1 MAKKQ
6 RRRGQQA
13 AAPSAA
19 ARKAPSGPDR
29 EPGAGTRDRT
39 VPGHEGVMA
48 SHADLAVGA
57 ASLAYGLVQWWPT
70 RRLPYHW
77 DSASFVIREA
87 RDFAAHGFLPWVT
100 RTDVG
105 FAHPP
110 TLPTLVALVW
120 RTFGDDRLWPHLLML
135 PVLPALIFA
144 TYLLGRRVGGLVVG
158 ICSAAIVAVLP
169 VALAEYGVI
178 YMDLPEAALGTLAL
192 AAWMA
197 GRPRACAVALAMA
210 VLCKL
215 TAALVAVVV
224 VVDALARR
232 RPARDWL
239 TVLIPVA
246 ATVLVW
252 LGYHRWA
259 TGWWLMAPGRQSL
272 APADFV
278 EIVIAFRYV
287 ASEMWWNQG
296 RWTLALS
303 IPVAAAVAWIRS
315 RGVGLPGA
323 LSLAVGQMV
332 AVSFFVVM
340 GELLTRYLL
349 PFLPMLVVL
358 SCALVAKATAQT
370 VVGVWTAIMVT
381 VQILCWHPAPP
392 PQTVFE
398 MRPPPDLRYRDYIE
412 LGVQL
417 ATFLRAEHPNAL
429 VYGAVPEEYQLTEPW
444 QGYVDEP
451 IRFHGCADFTWQ
463 DEEQLIVE
471 HSHSK
476 PQQICRMLLDRI
488 PAVRLVRE
496 LNAGGTWLRVWTPLR
511 ARPAPAAP

>member
-1 MAKKQ
+1 
-6 RRRGQQA
+6 
-13 AAPSAA
+13 
-19 ARKAPSGPDR
+19 
-29 EPGAGTRDRT
+29 
-39 VPGHEGVMA
+39 
-48 SHADLAVGA
+48 
-57 ASLAYGLVQWWPT
+57 
-70 RRLPYHW
+70 
-77 DSASFVIREA
+77 
-87 RDFAAHGFLPWVT
+87 
-100 RTDVG
+100 
-105 FAHPP
+105 
-110 TLPTLVALVW
+110 
-120 RTFGDDRLWPHLLML
+120 
-135 PVLPALIFA
+135 
-144 TYLLGRRVGGLVVG
+144 
-158 ICSAAIVAVLP
+158 
-169 VALAEYGVI
+169 
-178 YMDLPEAALGTLAL
+178 
-192 AAWMA
+192 
-197 GRPRACAVALAMA
+197 
-210 VLCKL
+210 
-215 TAALVAVVV
+215 
-224 VVDALARR
+224 
-232 RPARDWL
+232 
-239 TVLIPVA
+239 
-246 ATVLVW
+246 
-252 LGYHRWA
+252 
-259 TGWWLMAPGRQSL
+259 MAPGRQSL
-272 APADFV
+272 APANFD

-370 VVGVWTAIMVT
+370 VVGVWTAIIVT
-381 VQILCWHPAPP
+381 VQVLCWHPAPP

-496 LNAGGTWLRVWTPLR
+496 LNAGGTWLRVWAPLR

>member
-1 MAKKQ
+1 VA
-6 RRRGQQA
+6 
-13 AAPSAA
+13 
-19 ARKAPSGPDR
+19 KAPY
-29 EPGAGTRDRT
+29 
-39 VPGHEGVMA
+39 
-48 SHADLAVGA
+48 ADLAMGA
-57 ASLAYGLVQWWPT
+57 VCLAYGLVQWWPT

-87 RDFAAHGFLPWVT
+87 RDFAANGFLPWVT

-120 RTFGDDRLWPHLLML
+120 RTLGDDRLWTHLLML
-135 PVLPALIFA
+135 PVLPALMFA
-144 TYLLGRRVGGLVVG
+144 TYVLGRRVGGLVVG
-158 ICSAAIVAVLP
+158 ICSAAIVGVLP

-178 YMDLPEAALGTLAL
+178 YMDLPEAALSTLAI
-192 AAWMA
+192 AAWMS
-197 GRPRACAVALAMA
+197 GRPRACAVALTMA

-215 TAALVAVVV
+215 TAAVVGVVV
-224 VVDALARR
+224 VVDALVRR
-232 RPARDWL
+232 RPVRDYL
-239 TVLIPVA
+239 IVVIPVA

-259 TGWWLMAPGRQSL
+259 TGWWLIAPGRQSL
-272 APADFV
+272 TPADANELV
-278 EIVIAFRYV
+278 LAFRYV
-287 ASEMWWNQG
+287 ASEMWLNQG

-303 IPVAAAVAWIRS
+303 IPVAATVAWIRS

-323 LSLAVGQMV
+323 LGLALGQV
-332 AVSFFVVM
+332 AAVSFFAIM

-358 SCALVAKATAQT
+358 ACALVARAAGQT
-370 VVGVWTAIMVT
+370 VVGIWTAIMVT
-381 VQILCWHPAPP
+381 AQVLAWHPAPP
-392 PQTVFE
+392 PRTVFE
-398 MRPPPDLRYRDYIE
+398 MRPPPDLRYRDYVE

-429 VYGAVPEEYQLTEPW
+429 VYGAVPEEYQLAEPW

-451 IRFHGCADFTWQ
+451 IRFHGCAEFQWR

-471 HSHSK
+471 HTHSK
-476 PQQICRMLLDRI
+476 PQQICRMLLERI
-488 PAVRLVRE
+488 PAVRLVHE
-496 LNAGGTWLRVWTPLR
+496 FDAGGTSLRLWAPLR
-511 ARPAPAAP
+511 ARPAPATP